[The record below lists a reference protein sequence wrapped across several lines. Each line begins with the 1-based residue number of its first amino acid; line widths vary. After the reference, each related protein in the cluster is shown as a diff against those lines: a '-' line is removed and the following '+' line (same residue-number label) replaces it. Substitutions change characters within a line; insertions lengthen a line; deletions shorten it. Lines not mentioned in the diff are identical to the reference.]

1 MAWKCTLETTL
12 RLFIEQASFIS
23 KRLMRFLNDDTESIG
38 GRKMINNDLAIDR
51 LQDLILTSVNLT
63 EWQKEQIK
71 EAIRLLGGEMND
83 TKI

>member
-1 MAWKCTLETTL
+1 M
-12 RLFIEQASFIS
+12 LFRS
-23 KRLMRFLNDDTESIG
+23 T
-38 GRKMINNDLAIDR
+38 MINNDLAIDR

-71 EAIRLLGGEMND
+71 DAIRLLGGEMNG

>member
-1 MAWKCTLETTL
+1 
-12 RLFIEQASFIS
+12 
-23 KRLMRFLNDDTESIG
+23 MRFLNDDTESIG